1 MEVWAILEFAFALVA
16 VIACFALT
24 IDKLHAIERAERE
37 AWLSELKKRMSVT
50 N

>member
-24 IDKLHAIERAERE
+24 IDKLHAAEKAERE
-37 AWLSELKKRMSVT
+37 AWLSELKKRIPAT
-50 N
+50 K